1 MVTETA
7 RRVGVLRRR
16 TAATLVILVVQFLVG
31 MSLNLYVTI
40 PTNHPGAGSG
50 PFLSGALRNVLWS
63 FTASTRPASSG
74 TTRTSVRF

>member
-31 MSLNLYVTI
+31 MSLNPYVTI
-40 PTNHPGAGSG
+40 PTHHPGASSG
-50 PFLSGALRNVLWS
+50 PYLSGALSSVLWS
-63 FTASTRPASSG
+63 FTDSKGPISSG
-74 TTRTSVRF
+74 TTGTSVRF